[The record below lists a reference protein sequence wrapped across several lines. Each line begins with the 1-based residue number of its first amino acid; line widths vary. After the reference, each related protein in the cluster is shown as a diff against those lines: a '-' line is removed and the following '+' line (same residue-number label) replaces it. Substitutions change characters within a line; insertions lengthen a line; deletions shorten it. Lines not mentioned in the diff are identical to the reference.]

1 MLSFAAHPQTKN
13 NLLKLVNGDNQLCQ
27 RLVNKIKNQYPER
40 HEQWCYQKAIDD
52 LIKDRR

>member
-27 RLVNKIKNQYPER
+27 RLINNIKNQYPEK
-40 HEQWCYQKAIDD
+40 HEQWCYEKAIND